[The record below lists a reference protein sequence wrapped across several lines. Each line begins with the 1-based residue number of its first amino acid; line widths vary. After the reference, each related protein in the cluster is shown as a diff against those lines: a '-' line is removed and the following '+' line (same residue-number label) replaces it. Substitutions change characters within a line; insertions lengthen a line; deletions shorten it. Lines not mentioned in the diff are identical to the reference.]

1 MNTQVR
7 EQLREF
13 LHVTNALL
21 DSMNA
26 SLLADSDNVWK
37 YAGYRQYIR
46 KYNQLVNA
54 ISQVMPI
61 NTIVDV
67 YNLDN
72 IPGNADTL
80 AIQQK
85 EFFESTHANL
95 SVLKAYLESKL
106 DLKADEITNLTNF
119 LQANLRKAVFRVPER
134 ESNVQDVIEQLLIG
148 RGLTKGID
156 YDRETGRVKVSI
168 KEVIPDFIFP
178 KWGLALEVKLSTDK
192 DKSKAIVD
200 QINADI
206 KAYGKQYAFI
216 LFVVYDLG
224 TIRDEVEFKQDLEMA
239 DSVAVIIVKH

>member
-37 YAGYRQYIR
+37 YAGYKQYIR

-72 IPGNADTL
+72 IPGNADTI

-85 EFFESTHANL
+85 ELFESAHANL

-106 DLKADEITNLTNF
+106 DLKADEIANLTNF

-134 ESNVQDVIEQLLIG
+134 ESNVQEVIEQLLIG

-178 KWGLALEVKLSTDK
+178 KWGSALEVKLSTDK

-206 KAYGKQYAFI
+206 KAYSKEYAFI
-216 LFVVYDLG
+216 LLYM
-224 TIRDEVEFKQDLEMA
+224 TWARLETKWSLSRIWRWQTA
-239 DSVAVIIVKH
+239 SRSS